1 MLLSSEIYTD
11 IKSSFQ
17 ETIIPSWS
25 DGLMMS
31 SDIFKVVAPQL
42 PIASSAFSKII
53 LWCTLIDT

>member
-42 PIASSAFSKII
+42 HIARSVFFPK
-53 LWCTLIDT
+53 